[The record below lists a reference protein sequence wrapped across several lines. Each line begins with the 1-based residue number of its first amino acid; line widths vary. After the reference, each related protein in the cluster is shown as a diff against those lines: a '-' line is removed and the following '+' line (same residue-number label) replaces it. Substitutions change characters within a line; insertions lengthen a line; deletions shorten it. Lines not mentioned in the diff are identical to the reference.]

1 MATIRS
7 LHAWVLGRAGELPAL
22 RSELELELDLRCSW
36 MSQSNGN
43 HHDLTTLAR
52 VQLYV
57 AGPDLGP
64 GDVRYVEFQR
74 SRDDKL
80 TARLEYRLANP
91 RRSADA

>member
-22 RSELELELDLRCSW
+22 RSELELDLRCSW

-43 HHDLTTLAR
+43 LHDLTTLAR